1 MCSDVAH
8 PLRTPPNDRIDTA
21 GGRRLA
27 SLGSSGTMR
36 GWACLSSR
44 ANRVNRRH
52 PATPRPILRRP
63 TRPPARAARST
74 TPGRR
79 PTRRGLSGSREEGQ
93 APRNPLCRPR
103 RPAPGRPP
111 SARLPRRGPVRLPG
125 LALQH
130 LERRQ
135 AVGPRLPRPQPPGR
149 ARRLRRPRRDPPRRV
164 LRRFLR
170 GRDRRLPGRRGRP
183 LRRVPL
189 VRGRCRRLRRRR
201 VRRGR
206 QAPGRRRLRHDLP
219 PLQDRALWARH
230 RRRPALR
237 RQRSAADHLR
247 FRAPP
252 PLPHPR
258 RRKLAPRPC
267 PLERYPRPP
276 DLHRSRLAPRRRL
289 RSHGPRAVQA
299 TPSQG
304 SRRFAPQR
312 RSRLSHRASGRD
324 RPRDPRLPER
334 QRPGWSALQRHLCRV
349 ESPHPLQPP
358 RRPAPARLPRQA
370 LAHPLLPRRRQRPRH
385 R

>member
-1 MCSDVAH
+1 V
-8 PLRTPPNDRIDTA
+8 
-21 GGRRLA
+21 
-27 SLGSSGTMR
+27 GS
-36 GWACLSSR
+36 
-44 ANRVNRRH
+44 
-52 PATPRPILRRP
+52 PQ
-63 TRPPARAARST
+63 
-74 TPGRR
+74 
-79 PTRRGLSGSREEGQ
+79 GQ
-93 APRNPLCRPR
+93 APRHRARRPG

-111 SARLPRRGPVRLPG
+111 SRRLPRRVQVRLPG
-125 LALQH
+125 LPLRH
-130 LERRQ
+130 RLDRRQ
-135 AVGPRLPRPQPPGR
+135 AVGPRPPRPRAHGR

-164 LRRFLR
+164 LHRRFLR

-183 LRRVPL
+183 LRRVLL
-189 VRGRCRRLRRRR
+189 VRGRCRHLRRRR

-267 PLERYPRPP
+267 PLEQYPRPP

-334 QRPGWSALQRHLCRV
+334 QRPGWSAVQRHLCR
-349 ESPHPLQPP
+349 PAARGRAP
-358 RRPAPARLPRQA
+358 RPAWARRRSWRRRRRLPRPRLPFLSPGLLRVDPLRLQGPLCLLRAA
-370 LAHPLLPRRRQRPRH
+370 LPTAVRRPSRGGRSRHRRPRRARRRQAASTRARRSQDRGGARSLRPQAASR
-385 R
+385 